1 MSSTETKIRYTLYH
15 DIRPWIGKDEHIV
28 LASVVMDKDHC
39 IDVNLD
45 LANRFFAFEFYKV
58 LIDGKRYGEGYAFKI
73 DVPHSLDKI
82 RDDTDIK
89 LPATT
94 TLASVWKTEMGLNST
109 LHRFYIEKTEEQ

>member
-1 MSSTETKIRYTLYH
+1 MSSTETKLRYTLYH
-15 DIRPWIGKDEHIV
+15 DVRPWNGKDEHIV

-39 IDVNLD
+39 MDVNLD

-58 LIDGKRYGEGYAFKI
+58 LLGGKKYGEGYAFKI

-82 RDDTDIK
+82 REDHDFTR
-89 LPATT
+89 PSTT
-94 TLASVWKTEMGLNST
+94 VLGSVWATKMGLHST

>member
-1 MSSTETKIRYTLYH
+1 MSSTETKLRYTLYH
-15 DIRPWIGKDEHIV
+15 DVRPWNGKDEHIV

-39 IDVNLD
+39 MDVNLD

-58 LIDGKRYGEGYAFKI
+58 LLDGKKYGEGYAFKI

-82 RDDTDIK
+82 REDPNLKCPDT
-89 LPATT
+89 TH
-94 TLASVWKTEMGLNST
+94 LASVWATEMGLNST

>member
-39 IDVNLD
+39 MDVNLD

-58 LIDGKRYGEGYAFKI
+58 LIDGKRYGESYAFKI

>member
-1 MSSTETKIRYTLYH
+1 MSSTEPKIRYTLYH
-15 DIRPWIGKDEHIV
+15 DIRPWVGKNEHIV

-39 IDVNLD
+39 MDVNLD

-58 LIDGKRYGEGYAFKI
+58 LIDGKGYGEGYAFKI

-82 RDDTDIK
+82 REDPNIK
-89 LPATT
+89 CPNTT
-94 TLASVWKTEMGLNST
+94 HLASVWATEMGLNST